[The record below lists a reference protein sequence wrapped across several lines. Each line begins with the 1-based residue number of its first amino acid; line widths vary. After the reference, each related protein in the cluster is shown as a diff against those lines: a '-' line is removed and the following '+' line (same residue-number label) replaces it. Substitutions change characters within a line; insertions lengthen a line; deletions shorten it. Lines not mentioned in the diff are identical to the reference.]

1 MLLQR
6 GAIMRR
12 GLKDLGHHAFRE
24 SVNGMVLLSSH
35 VEIDV
40 AV

>member
-6 GAIMRR
+6 GFVVRWR
-12 GLKDLGHHAFRE
+12 LEDLGHHAFRE

-35 VEIDV
+35 VEINV

>member
-6 GAIMRR
+6 GTIMRR

-24 SVNGMVLLSSH
+24 SINGVILLGWH
-35 VEIDV
+35 VEVNV